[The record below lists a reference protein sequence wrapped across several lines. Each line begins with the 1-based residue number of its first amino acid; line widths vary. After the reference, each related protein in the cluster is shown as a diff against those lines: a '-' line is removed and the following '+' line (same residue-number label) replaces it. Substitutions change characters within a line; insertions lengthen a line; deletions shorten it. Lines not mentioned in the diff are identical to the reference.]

1 MTCLLLITLK
11 AHWLRCFTAASC
23 FKTLQSPKNSLR
35 RLGITARR
43 PSGSCCKRHLHTFHA
58 LHFGENVDPCVLFPE
73 AIPAASCSC
82 CLRECAPGAHFM
94 SFLQQKPQNK
104 NRKKIPK
111 LYRAWREL
119 TYHLRGV
126 SIAAEMRRCSTS
138 LISFCNIFIIL
149 VYLSFPERLAVFP
162 HNNWSIIHLRLF
174 TDTASCTCW
183 ISSG

>member
-1 MTCLLLITLK
+1 MLYSSVMLQDTSKSQELPEAPRDYSTPSVWLLLQTSP
-11 AHWLRCFTAASC
+11 AHLSRS
-23 FKTLQSPKNSLR
+23 SLR
-35 RLGITARR
+35 RERGPL
-43 PSGSCCKRHLHTFHA
+43 CF
-58 LHFGENVDPCVLFPE
+58 FPE